1 MPSPFDTAYADLE
14 FDREMVVAYDADL
27 EVELDLYFA
36 YDPEL
41 EVELELVATDAAAL
55 PTLVRTAITP
65 EEVARAAIHAR
76 RAAATVSL
84 APETLDDDW
93 FGSFDETKPVGYG
106 DEFDDQPTTTWR
118 RISDWLLRRA
128 A

>member
-1 MPSPFDTAYADLE
+1 MFAPFDTTYA
-14 FDREMVVAYDADL
+14 ADL
-27 EVELDLYFA
+27 EVELELYFA

-41 EVELELVATDAAAL
+41 EVELEIVAAPGVAS
-55 PTLVRTAITP
+55 VRSVISP
-65 EEVARAAIHAR
+65 VEVARAAIHAR

-84 APETLDDDW
+84 APDALDDDW
-93 FGSFDETKPVGYG
+93 FGSFDETKPVGDG
-106 DEFDDQPTTTWR
+106 EDFDDQPTTTWR